1 MEFEYNQRV
10 ICLLRYNKVK
20 IFKIKLIKKI
30 IHLSQ
35 IKVKY

>member
-10 ICLLRYNKVK
+10 NCLFSHNKIK
-20 IFKIKLIKKI
+20 IYKIKLIKKI
-30 IHLSQ
+30 LDLNQ